1 MSALIQLLA
10 QKKWLMPGVLALLD
24 PPSVRSMRASCRGSG
39 APFDYAG
46 LGLGCTGG
54 PKDDQVLGLLMVDAN
69 DELSMHDVALL
80 RIATICLLRLDDEGY
95 ENSDKFCVGDDLY
108 LHIFND
114 AKKQLIKI
122 YRWDS
127 SAVRRGSRYV
137 WEFERALADRSVDRH
152 EEATCP
158 CWVCRTVRGTI
169 RRGYAAMC
177 THRGI
182 PPIRAG
188 RVDPVRE
195 FFRLNA

>member
-1 MSALIQLLA
+1 MADTGCARAARPAERALDA
-10 QKKWLMPGVLALLD
+10 GVV
-24 PPSVRSMRASCRGSG
+24 P
-39 APFDYAG
+39 G
-46 LGLGCTGG
+46 LGSAVRLCGARARAEVW

-188 RVDPVRE
+188 KVDLVRE
-195 FFRLNA
+195 FFRLNM